1 MASMSNKMEIMAYGK
16 RLEDCWDGSGCGACC
31 SGGWA
36 FRSRCRWSYADSCT
50 GDVRRG
56 ACAPV
61 TDIAVGLL
69 TSELMLYLLISLA
82 IFTLSFRFL
91 ARLQARC
98 QALVARIN
106 AQHGLSFDT
115 AHLLGYPAPAF
126 LVFDRQ
132 HRKLAACSIVDEAWR
147 IHDFS
152 WLLGWRM
159 TWREVESMEM
169 SGGSRQVN
177 ASGMSVPTF
186 ERTVRAKNFAIEL
199 QTADPQRPVL
209 SFPMSRR
216 AAETWCARLNALF
229 NG

>member
-1 MASMSNKMEIMAYGK
+1 MGVAAGLAVPVAGLSGLAATALTLILVLAMVGVGPA
-16 RLEDCWDGSGCGACC
+16 RLSQTSLW
-31 SGGWA
+31 
-36 FRSRCRWSYADSCT
+36 
-50 GDVRRG
+50 
-56 ACAPV
+56 
-61 TDIAVGLL
+61 GLL

-98 QALVARIN
+98 QALVAKLN
-106 AQHGLSFDT
+106 AQQGLSFD
-115 AHLLGYPAPAF
+115 AGHLLGYPAPAF
-126 LVFDRQ
+126 LVFDSQ
-132 HRKLAACSIVDEAWR
+132 NRKIAACDVVNDAYKL
-147 IHDFS
+147 HDFS

-169 SGGSRQVN
+169 NGGSRQVN

-186 ERTVRAKNFAIEL
+186 ERTVRAKDFAIEL

-209 SFPMSRR
+209 SFPMSRW

>member
-1 MASMSNKMEIMAYGK
+1 MASVWKTAGMGAAAGLAVPVAGLSGLAAAGLTLILVLAMFGVGPA
-16 RLEDCWDGSGCGACC
+16 RLSQTSLW
-31 SGGWA
+31 
-36 FRSRCRWSYADSCT
+36 
-50 GDVRRG
+50 
-56 ACAPV
+56 
-61 TDIAVGLL
+61 GLL

-106 AQHGLSFDT
+106 AQQGLSFD
-115 AHLLGYPAPAF
+115 AGHLLGYPAPAF
-126 LVFDRQ
+126 LVFDSQ
-132 HRKLAACSIVDEAWR
+132 NRKIAACDVVNDAYKL
-147 IHDFS
+147 HDFS
-152 WLLGWRM
+152 WLLGWQM

-169 SGGSRQVN
+169 NGGSRQVN

-186 ERTVRAKNFAIEL
+186 ERTVRAKDFAIEL

-216 AAETWCARLNALF
+216 AAETWCARLNTLF

>member
-1 MASMSNKMEIMAYGK
+1 MASVWKTAGVGAAAGLAVPVAGLSGLAAAGLTLILVLAMIGVGPA
-16 RLEDCWDGSGCGACC
+16 RLSQASLW
-31 SGGWA
+31 
-36 FRSRCRWSYADSCT
+36 
-50 GDVRRG
+50 
-56 ACAPV
+56 
-61 TDIAVGLL
+61 GLL

-106 AQHGLSFDT
+106 AQQGLSFD
-115 AHLLGYPAPAF
+115 AGHLLGYPAPAF
-126 LVFDRQ
+126 LVFDSQ
-132 HRKLAACSIVDEAWR
+132 NRKIAACDVVNDAYKL
-147 IHDFS
+147 HDFS
-152 WLLGWRM
+152 WLLGWQM

-169 SGGSRQVN
+169 NGGSRQVN

-186 ERTVRAKNFAIEL
+186 ERTVRAKDFAIEL

>member
-1 MASMSNKMEIMAYGK
+1 MASVWKTAGMGAAAALAVPAAGLSGLAAAGFTLILVLAMVGVGPA
-16 RLEDCWDGSGCGACC
+16 RLSQTSLW
-31 SGGWA
+31 
-36 FRSRCRWSYADSCT
+36 
-50 GDVRRG
+50 
-56 ACAPV
+56 
-61 TDIAVGLL
+61 GLL

-106 AQHGLSFDT
+106 AQQGLSFD
-115 AHLLGYPAPAF
+115 AGHLLGYPAPAF
-126 LVFDRQ
+126 LVFDSRN
-132 HRKLAACSIVDEAWR
+132 RKIAACDVVNDAYKL
-147 IHDFS
+147 HDFS

-169 SGGSRQVN
+169 NGGSRQVN

-186 ERTVRAKNFAIEL
+186 ERTVRAKDFAIEL

-216 AAETWCARLNALF
+216 AAEIWCARLNAIF

>member
-1 MASMSNKMEIMAYGK
+1 MASVWKTAGVGAAAGLAVPVAGLSGLAAAGLTLILVLAMIGVGPA
-16 RLEDCWDGSGCGACC
+16 RLSQASLW
-31 SGGWA
+31 
-36 FRSRCRWSYADSCT
+36 
-50 GDVRRG
+50 
-56 ACAPV
+56 
-61 TDIAVGLL
+61 GLL

-106 AQHGLSFDT
+106 AQQGLSFD
-115 AHLLGYPAPAF
+115 AGHLLGYPAPAF
-126 LVFDRQ
+126 LVFDSQ
-132 HRKLAACSIVDEAWR
+132 NRKIAACDVVNDAYKL
-147 IHDFS
+147 HDFS

-169 SGGSRQVN
+169 NGGSRQVN

-186 ERTVRAKNFAIEL
+186 ERTVRAKDFAIEL
-199 QTADPQRPVL
+199 QTADPQLPVL

-216 AAETWCARLNALF
+216 AAETWCARLNAIF

>member
-1 MASMSNKMEIMAYGK
+1 MASVWKTAGVGAAAGLAVPVAGLSGLAAAGLTLILVLAMFGVGPA
-16 RLEDCWDGSGCGACC
+16 RLSQTSLW
-31 SGGWA
+31 
-36 FRSRCRWSYADSCT
+36 
-50 GDVRRG
+50 
-56 ACAPV
+56 
-61 TDIAVGLL
+61 GLL

-106 AQHGLSFDT
+106 AQQGLSFD
-115 AHLLGYPAPAF
+115 AGHLLGYPAPAF
-126 LVFDRQ
+126 LVFDSQ
-132 HRKLAACSIVDEAWR
+132 NRKIAACDVVNDAYKL
-147 IHDFS
+147 HDFS

-169 SGGSRQVN
+169 NGGSRQVN

-186 ERTVRAKNFAIEL
+186 ERTVRAKDFAIEL

-216 AAETWCARLNALF
+216 AAETWCARLNAIF

>member
-1 MASMSNKMEIMAYGK
+1 MASVWKTAGVGAAAGLAVPVAGLSGLAAAGLTLILVLAMIGVGPA
-16 RLEDCWDGSGCGACC
+16 RLSQASLW
-31 SGGWA
+31 
-36 FRSRCRWSYADSCT
+36 
-50 GDVRRG
+50 
-56 ACAPV
+56 
-61 TDIAVGLL
+61 GLL

-106 AQHGLSFDT
+106 AQQGLSFD
-115 AHLLGYPAPAF
+115 AGHLLGYPAPAF
-126 LVFDRQ
+126 LVFDSRN
-132 HRKLAACSIVDEAWR
+132 RKIAACDVVNDAYKL
-147 IHDFS
+147 HDFS

-169 SGGSRQVN
+169 NGGSRQVN

-216 AAETWCARLNALF
+216 AAEIWCARLNAIF

>member
-1 MASMSNKMEIMAYGK
+1 MASVWKTAGMGAAAGLAVPVAGLSGLAAAGLTLILVLAMFGVGPA
-16 RLEDCWDGSGCGACC
+16 RLSQTSLW
-31 SGGWA
+31 
-36 FRSRCRWSYADSCT
+36 
-50 GDVRRG
+50 
-56 ACAPV
+56 
-61 TDIAVGLL
+61 GLL

-106 AQHGLSFDT
+106 GQQGLSFD
-115 AHLLGYPAPAF
+115 AGHLLGYPAPAF
-126 LVFDRQ
+126 LVFDSQ
-132 HRKLAACSIVDEAWR
+132 NRKIAACDVVNDAYKL
-147 IHDFS
+147 HDFS

-169 SGGSRQVN
+169 NGGSRQVN

-186 ERTVRAKNFAIEL
+186 ERTVRAKDFAIEL
-199 QTADPQRPVL
+199 QTADPQRPLL

>member
-1 MASMSNKMEIMAYGK
+1 MASVWKTAGMGAAAGLAVPVAGLSGLAAAGLTLILVLAMLGVGPA
-16 RLEDCWDGSGCGACC
+16 RLSQTSLW
-31 SGGWA
+31 
-36 FRSRCRWSYADSCT
+36 
-50 GDVRRG
+50 
-56 ACAPV
+56 
-61 TDIAVGLL
+61 GLL

-106 AQHGLSFDT
+106 AQQGLSFD
-115 AHLLGYPAPAF
+115 AGHLLGYPAPAF
-126 LVFDRQ
+126 LVFDSRN
-132 HRKLAACSIVDEAWR
+132 RKIAACDVVNDAYKL
-147 IHDFS
+147 HDFS

-169 SGGSRQVN
+169 NGGSRQVN

-199 QTADPQRPVL
+199 QTADPQQPVL

-216 AAETWCARLNALF
+216 AAETWCARLNAIF

>member
-1 MASMSNKMEIMAYGK
+1 MASVWKTAGMGAAAGLAVPVAGLSGLAAAGFTLIFVLAMFGVGPA
-16 RLEDCWDGSGCGACC
+16 RLSQTSLWE
-31 SGGWA
+31 
-36 FRSRCRWSYADSCT
+36 
-50 GDVRRG
+50 
-56 ACAPV
+56 
-61 TDIAVGLL
+61 LL

-91 ARLQARC
+91 ARLQASC

-106 AQHGLSFDT
+106 GQQGLSFD
-115 AHLLGYPAPAF
+115 AGHLLGYPAPAF
-126 LVFDRQ
+126 LVFDSQ
-132 HRKLAACSIVDEAWR
+132 NRKIAACDVVNDAYKL
-147 IHDFS
+147 HDFS
-152 WLLGWRM
+152 WLLDWRM

-169 SGGSRQVN
+169 NGGSRQVN

-186 ERTVRAKNFAIEL
+186 ERTVRAKDFAIEL
-199 QTADPQRPVL
+199 QTANPQRPVL

>member
-1 MASMSNKMEIMAYGK
+1 MASVWKTAGMGAAAGLAVPVAGLSGLAATALTLILVLAMFGVGPA
-16 RLEDCWDGSGCGACC
+16 RLSQTSLW
-31 SGGWA
+31 
-36 FRSRCRWSYADSCT
+36 
-50 GDVRRG
+50 
-56 ACAPV
+56 
-61 TDIAVGLL
+61 GLL

-106 AQHGLSFDT
+106 AQQGLSFD
-115 AHLLGYPAPAF
+115 AGHLLGYPAPAF
-126 LVFDRQ
+126 LVFDSRN
-132 HRKLAACSIVDEAWR
+132 RKIAACDVVNEAYKL
-147 IHDFS
+147 HDFS
-152 WLLGWRM
+152 WLLGWRV

-169 SGGSRQVN
+169 NGGSRQVN

-216 AAETWCARLNALF
+216 AAETWCARLNAIF

>member
-1 MASMSNKMEIMAYGK
+1 MASVWKTAGVGAAAGLAVPVAGLSGLAAAGLTLILVLAMVGVGPA
-16 RLEDCWDGSGCGACC
+16 RLSQASLW
-31 SGGWA
+31 
-36 FRSRCRWSYADSCT
+36 
-50 GDVRRG
+50 
-56 ACAPV
+56 
-61 TDIAVGLL
+61 GLL

-106 AQHGLSFDT
+106 AQQGLSFD
-115 AHLLGYPAPAF
+115 AGHLLGYPAPAF
-126 LVFDRQ
+126 LVFDSQ
-132 HRKLAACSIVDEAWR
+132 NRKIAACDVVNDAYKL
-147 IHDFS
+147 HDFS

-169 SGGSRQVN
+169 NGGSRQVN

-186 ERTVRAKNFAIEL
+186 ERTVRAKDFAIEL
-199 QTADPQRPVL
+199 QTADPQRPLL

>member
-1 MASMSNKMEIMAYGK
+1 MASVWKTAGVGAAAGLAVPVAGLSGLAATALTLILVLAMFGVGPA
-16 RLEDCWDGSGCGACC
+16 RLSQTSLW
-31 SGGWA
+31 
-36 FRSRCRWSYADSCT
+36 
-50 GDVRRG
+50 
-56 ACAPV
+56 
-61 TDIAVGLL
+61 GLL
-69 TSELMLYLLISLA
+69 TSELMLA
-82 IFTLSFRFL
+82 IFMLSFRFL

-98 QALVARIN
+98 QALVAKLN
-106 AQHGLSFDT
+106 AQQGLSFD
-115 AHLLGYPAPAF
+115 AGHLLGYPAPAF

-132 HRKLAACSIVDEAWR
+132 HRKLAVCSIVDEAWR

-169 SGGSRQVN
+169 NGGSRQVN
-177 ASGMSVPTF
+177 ASCMSVPTF
-186 ERTVRAKNFAIEL
+186 ERTVRAKDFAIEL
-199 QTADPQRPVL
+199 QTADPQRPLL

>member
-1 MASMSNKMEIMAYGK
+1 MGAAAALAVPAAGLSGLAAAGFTLILVLAMVGVGPA
-16 RLEDCWDGSGCGACC
+16 RLSQTSLW
-31 SGGWA
+31 
-36 FRSRCRWSYADSCT
+36 
-50 GDVRRG
+50 
-56 ACAPV
+56 
-61 TDIAVGLL
+61 GLL

-106 AQHGLSFDT
+106 AQQGLSFD
-115 AHLLGYPAPAF
+115 AGHLLGYPAPAF
-126 LVFDRQ
+126 LVFDSRN
-132 HRKLAACSIVDEAWR
+132 RKIAACDVVNDAYKL
-147 IHDFS
+147 HDFS

-169 SGGSRQVN
+169 NGGSRQVN

-216 AAETWCARLNALF
+216 AAETWCARLNAIF

>member
-1 MASMSNKMEIMAYGK
+1 MASVWKTAGMGAAAGLAVPVAGLSGLAATALTLILVLAMFGVGPA
-16 RLEDCWDGSGCGACC
+16 RLSQTSLW
-31 SGGWA
+31 
-36 FRSRCRWSYADSCT
+36 
-50 GDVRRG
+50 
-56 ACAPV
+56 
-61 TDIAVGLL
+61 GLL

-106 AQHGLSFDT
+106 GQQGLSFD
-115 AHLLGYPAPAF
+115 AGHLLGYPAPAF
-126 LVFDRQ
+126 LVFDSQ
-132 HRKLAACSIVDEAWR
+132 NRKIAACDVVNDAYKL
-147 IHDFS
+147 HDFS

-169 SGGSRQVN
+169 NGGSRQVN

-186 ERTVRAKNFAIEL
+186 ERTVRAKDFAIEL

>member
-1 MASMSNKMEIMAYGK
+1 MASVWKTAGVGAAAGLAVPVAGLSGLAAAGLTLILVLAMVGVGPA
-16 RLEDCWDGSGCGACC
+16 RLSQTSLW
-31 SGGWA
+31 
-36 FRSRCRWSYADSCT
+36 
-50 GDVRRG
+50 
-56 ACAPV
+56 
-61 TDIAVGLL
+61 GLL

-106 AQHGLSFDT
+106 AQQGLSFD
-115 AHLLGYPAPAF
+115 AGHLLGYPAPAF
-126 LVFDRQ
+126 LVFDSRN
-132 HRKLAACSIVDEAWR
+132 RKIAACDVVNDAYIL
-147 IHDFS
+147 HDFS

-169 SGGSRQVN
+169 NGGSRQVN

-216 AAETWCARLNALF
+216 AAETWCARLNTLF

>member
-1 MASMSNKMEIMAYGK
+1 MASVWKTTGMGAAAGLAVPVAGLSGLAAAGLTLILVLAMFGVGPA
-16 RLEDCWDGSGCGACC
+16 RLSQTSLW
-31 SGGWA
+31 
-36 FRSRCRWSYADSCT
+36 
-50 GDVRRG
+50 
-56 ACAPV
+56 
-61 TDIAVGLL
+61 GLL

-98 QALVARIN
+98 QALVAKLN
-106 AQHGLSFDT
+106 AQQGLSFD
-115 AHLLGYPAPAF
+115 AGHLLGYPAPAF

-132 HRKLAACSIVDEAWR
+132 HRKLAVCSVVDEAWR

-169 SGGSRQVN
+169 NGGSRQVN

-186 ERTVRAKNFAIEL
+186 ECTVRAKNFAIKL

>member
-1 MASMSNKMEIMAYGK
+1 MASVWKTAGVGAAAGLAVPVAGLSGLAAAGLTLIIVLAMIGVGPA
-16 RLEDCWDGSGCGACC
+16 RLSQASLW
-31 SGGWA
+31 
-36 FRSRCRWSYADSCT
+36 
-50 GDVRRG
+50 
-56 ACAPV
+56 
-61 TDIAVGLL
+61 GLL

-98 QALVARIN
+98 QALVAKLN
-106 AQHGLSFDT
+106 AQQGLSFD
-115 AHLLGYPAPAF
+115 AGHLLGYPAPAF
-126 LVFDRQ
+126 LVFDSRN
-132 HRKLAACSIVDEAWR
+132 RKIAACDVVNEAYKL
-147 IHDFS
+147 HDFS
-152 WLLGWRM
+152 WLLGWQM

-169 SGGSRQVN
+169 NGGSRQVN

-186 ERTVRAKNFAIEL
+186 ERTVRAKDFAIEL

-216 AAETWCARLNALF
+216 AAEAWCARLNALF

>member
-1 MASMSNKMEIMAYGK
+1 MASVWKTAGVGAAAGLAVPVAGLSGLAAAGLTLILVLAMVGVGPA
-16 RLEDCWDGSGCGACC
+16 RLSQASLW
-31 SGGWA
+31 
-36 FRSRCRWSYADSCT
+36 
-50 GDVRRG
+50 
-56 ACAPV
+56 
-61 TDIAVGLL
+61 GLL

-106 AQHGLSFDT
+106 GQQGLSFD
-115 AHLLGYPAPAF
+115 AGHLLGYPAPAF
-126 LVFDRQ
+126 LVFDSQ
-132 HRKLAACSIVDEAWR
+132 NRKIAACDVVNDAYKL
-147 IHDFS
+147 HDFS

-169 SGGSRQVN
+169 NGGSRQVN

-186 ERTVRAKNFAIEL
+186 ERTVRAKDFAIEL

-216 AAETWCARLNALF
+216 AAETWCARLNTIF

>member
-1 MASMSNKMEIMAYGK
+1 MASVWKTAGMGAAAGLAVPVAGLSGLAAAGLTLILVLAMVGVGHA
-16 RLEDCWDGSGCGACC
+16 RLSQTSFW
-31 SGGWA
+31 
-36 FRSRCRWSYADSCT
+36 
-50 GDVRRG
+50 
-56 ACAPV
+56 
-61 TDIAVGLL
+61 GLL

-98 QALVARIN
+98 QALVAKLN
-106 AQHGLSFDT
+106 AQQGLSFD
-115 AHLLGYPAPAF
+115 AGHLLGYPAPAF

-132 HRKLAACSIVDEAWR
+132 HRKLAVCSIVDETWR

-169 SGGSRQVN
+169 NGGSRQVN

-186 ERTVRAKNFAIEL
+186 ERTVRAKDFAVEL
-199 QTADPQRPVL
+199 QTADPQQPLL

>member
-1 MASMSNKMEIMAYGK
+1 MASVWKTAGMGAAAGLAVPVAGLSGLAAAGLTLILVLAMFGVGPA
-16 RLEDCWDGSGCGACC
+16 RLSQTSLWE
-31 SGGWA
+31 
-36 FRSRCRWSYADSCT
+36 
-50 GDVRRG
+50 
-56 ACAPV
+56 
-61 TDIAVGLL
+61 LL

-106 AQHGLSFDT
+106 GQQGLSFD
-115 AHLLGYPAPAF
+115 AGHLLGYPAPAF
-126 LVFDRQ
+126 LVFDSQ
-132 HRKLAACSIVDEAWR
+132 NRKIAACDVVNDAYKL
-147 IHDFS
+147 HDFS

-169 SGGSRQVN
+169 NGGSRQVN

-186 ERTVRAKNFAIEL
+186 ERTVRAKDFAIEL
-199 QTADPQRPVL
+199 QTADPQRPLL

-216 AAETWCARLNALF
+216 AAETWCARLNTLF

>member
-1 MASMSNKMEIMAYGK
+1 MASVWKTAGVGAAAGLAVPVAGLSGLAAAGLTLILVLAMVGVGPA
-16 RLEDCWDGSGCGACC
+16 RLSQTSLW
-31 SGGWA
+31 
-36 FRSRCRWSYADSCT
+36 
-50 GDVRRG
+50 
-56 ACAPV
+56 
-61 TDIAVGLL
+61 GLL

-91 ARLQARC
+91 ARPQARC
-98 QALVARIN
+98 QALVAKLN
-106 AQHGLSFDT
+106 AQQGLSFD
-115 AHLLGYPAPAF
+115 AGHLLGYPAPAF
-126 LVFDRQ
+126 LVFDSRN
-132 HRKLAACSIVDEAWR
+132 RKIAACDVVNDAYKL
-147 IHDFS
+147 HDFS

-169 SGGSRQVN
+169 NGGSRQVN
-177 ASGMSVPTF
+177 RTGISVPTF

-216 AAETWCARLNALF
+216 AAEIWCARLNAIF

>member
-1 MASMSNKMEIMAYGK
+1 MASVWKTAGVGAAAGLAVPVAGLSGLAATALTLILVLAMFGVGPA
-16 RLEDCWDGSGCGACC
+16 RLSQTSLW
-31 SGGWA
+31 
-36 FRSRCRWSYADSCT
+36 
-50 GDVRRG
+50 
-56 ACAPV
+56 
-61 TDIAVGLL
+61 GLL

-98 QALVARIN
+98 QALVAKLN
-106 AQHGLSFDT
+106 TQQGLSFD
-115 AHLLGYPAPAF
+115 AGHLLGYPAPAF

-132 HRKLAACSIVDEAWR
+132 HRKLAVCSVVDEAWR

-169 SGGSRQVN
+169 NGGSRQVN

-186 ERTVRAKNFAIEL
+186 ERTVRAKDFAIEL

>member
-1 MASMSNKMEIMAYGK
+1 MASVWKTAGVGAAAGLAVPVAGLSGLAAAGLTLILVLAMVGVGPA
-16 RLEDCWDGSGCGACC
+16 RLSQASLW
-31 SGGWA
+31 
-36 FRSRCRWSYADSCT
+36 
-50 GDVRRG
+50 
-56 ACAPV
+56 
-61 TDIAVGLL
+61 GLL

-106 AQHGLSFDT
+106 AQQGLSFD
-115 AHLLGYPAPAF
+115 AGHLLGYPAPAF
-126 LVFDRQ
+126 LVFDSQ
-132 HRKLAACSIVDEAWR
+132 NRKIAACDVVNDAYKL
-147 IHDFS
+147 HDFS

-169 SGGSRQVN
+169 NGGSRQVN

-186 ERTVRAKNFAIEL
+186 ERTVRAKDFAIEL
-199 QTADPQRPVL
+199 QTTDPQRPVL

-216 AAETWCARLNALF
+216 AAETWCARLNAIF

>member
-1 MASMSNKMEIMAYGK
+1 MASVWKTAGVGAAAGLAVPVAGLSGLAAAGLTLILVLAMVGVGPA
-16 RLEDCWDGSGCGACC
+16 RLSQASLW
-31 SGGWA
+31 
-36 FRSRCRWSYADSCT
+36 
-50 GDVRRG
+50 
-56 ACAPV
+56 
-61 TDIAVGLL
+61 GLL

-106 AQHGLSFDT
+106 AQQGLSFD
-115 AHLLGYPAPAF
+115 AGHLLGYPAPAF
-126 LVFDRQ
+126 LVFDSQ
-132 HRKLAACSIVDEAWR
+132 NRKIAACDVVNDAYKL
-147 IHDFS
+147 HDFS

-169 SGGSRQVN
+169 NGGSRQVN

-186 ERTVRAKNFAIEL
+186 ERTVRAKDFAIEL

-216 AAETWCARLNALF
+216 AAETWCARLNTLF

>member
-1 MASMSNKMEIMAYGK
+1 MASVWKTAGVGAAAGLAVPVAGLSGLAAAGLTLILVLAMIGVGPA
-16 RLEDCWDGSGCGACC
+16 RLSQASLW
-31 SGGWA
+31 
-36 FRSRCRWSYADSCT
+36 
-50 GDVRRG
+50 
-56 ACAPV
+56 
-61 TDIAVGLL
+61 GLL

-106 AQHGLSFDT
+106 AQQRLSFD
-115 AHLLGYPAPAF
+115 AGHLLGYPAPAF
-126 LVFDRQ
+126 LVFDSQ
-132 HRKLAACSIVDEAWR
+132 NRKIAACDVVNEAYKL
-147 IHDFS
+147 HDFS

-169 SGGSRQVN
+169 NGGSRQVN

-186 ERTVRAKNFAIEL
+186 ERTVRAKDFAIEL

-216 AAETWCARLNALF
+216 AAETWCARLNTIF

>member
-1 MASMSNKMEIMAYGK
+1 MASVWKTAGMGAAAGLAVPVAGLSGLAAAGLTLILVLAMFGVGPA
-16 RLEDCWDGSGCGACC
+16 RLSQTSLW
-31 SGGWA
+31 
-36 FRSRCRWSYADSCT
+36 
-50 GDVRRG
+50 
-56 ACAPV
+56 
-61 TDIAVGLL
+61 GLL

-106 AQHGLSFDT
+106 AQQGLSFD
-115 AHLLGYPAPAF
+115 AGHLLGYPAPAF
-126 LVFDRQ
+126 LVFDSQ
-132 HRKLAACSIVDEAWR
+132 NRKIAACDVVNDAYKL
-147 IHDFS
+147 HDFS

-169 SGGSRQVN
+169 NGGSRQVN

-186 ERTVRAKNFAIEL
+186 ERTVRAKDFAIEL

>member
-1 MASMSNKMEIMAYGK
+1 MASVWKTAGMGAAAGLAVPVAGLSGLAAAGLTLILVLAMFGVGPA
-16 RLEDCWDGSGCGACC
+16 RLSQTSLW
-31 SGGWA
+31 
-36 FRSRCRWSYADSCT
+36 
-50 GDVRRG
+50 
-56 ACAPV
+56 
-61 TDIAVGLL
+61 GLL

-106 AQHGLSFDT
+106 GQQGLSFD
-115 AHLLGYPAPAF
+115 AGHLLGYPAPAF
-126 LVFDRQ
+126 LVFDSQ
-132 HRKLAACSIVDEAWR
+132 NRKIAACDVVNDAYKL
-147 IHDFS
+147 HDFS

-169 SGGSRQVN
+169 NGGSRQVN

-186 ERTVRAKNFAIEL
+186 ERTVRAKDFAIEL

-216 AAETWCARLNALF
+216 AAETWCARLNTIF

>member
-1 MASMSNKMEIMAYGK
+1 MASVWKTAGMGAAAALAVPAAGLSGLAAAGFTLILVLAMVGVGPA
-16 RLEDCWDGSGCGACC
+16 RLSQTSLW
-31 SGGWA
+31 
-36 FRSRCRWSYADSCT
+36 
-50 GDVRRG
+50 
-56 ACAPV
+56 
-61 TDIAVGLL
+61 GLL

-106 AQHGLSFDT
+106 AQQGLSFD
-115 AHLLGYPAPAF
+115 AGHLLGYPAPAF
-126 LVFDRQ
+126 LVFDSRN
-132 HRKLAACSIVDEAWR
+132 RKLAACDVVNDAYKL
-147 IHDFS
+147 HDFS
-152 WLLGWRM
+152 WLLGWQM

-169 SGGSRQVN
+169 NGGSHQVN
-177 ASGMSVPTF
+177 RTGMSVPTF
-186 ERTVRAKNFAIEL
+186 ERTVRAKDFAIEL

>member
-1 MASMSNKMEIMAYGK
+1 MASVWKTAGMGAAAGLAVPVAGLSGLAAAGLTLILVLAMVGVGPA
-16 RLEDCWDGSGCGACC
+16 RLSQTSFW
-31 SGGWA
+31 
-36 FRSRCRWSYADSCT
+36 
-50 GDVRRG
+50 
-56 ACAPV
+56 
-61 TDIAVGLL
+61 GLL

-98 QALVARIN
+98 QALVAKLN
-106 AQHGLSFDT
+106 AQQGLSFD
-115 AHLLGYPAPAF
+115 AGHLLGYPAPAF
-126 LVFDRQ
+126 LVFDSRN
-132 HRKLAACSIVDEAWR
+132 RKIAACDVVNDAYKL
-147 IHDFS
+147 HDFS

-169 SGGSRQVN
+169 NGGSRQVN

-186 ERTVRAKNFAIEL
+186 ERTVRAKDFAVEL
-199 QTADPQRPVL
+199 QTADPQQPLL

>member
-1 MASMSNKMEIMAYGK
+1 MASVWKTAGMGAAAGLAVPVAGLSGLAAAGFALILVLAMFGVGPA
-16 RLEDCWDGSGCGACC
+16 RLSQPSLW
-31 SGGWA
+31 
-36 FRSRCRWSYADSCT
+36 
-50 GDVRRG
+50 
-56 ACAPV
+56 
-61 TDIAVGLL
+61 GLL
-69 TSELMLYLLISLA
+69 TGELMLYLLISLA

-106 AQHGLSFDT
+106 AQQGLSFD
-115 AHLLGYPAPAF
+115 AGHLLGYPAPAF
-126 LVFDRQ
+126 LVFDSQ
-132 HRKLAACSIVDEAWR
+132 NRKIAACDVVNDAYKL
-147 IHDFS
+147 HDFS

-169 SGGSRQVN
+169 NGGSRQVN

-186 ERTVRAKNFAIEL
+186 ERTVRAKDFAIEL

-216 AAETWCARLNALF
+216 AAETWCARLNAIF